1 MSMYILAGPNMISI
15 YRYGPR
21 VAEFQ
26 RTEINRSPVRNL
38 VSLIVLS
45 GKMFSFLPRLFVL
58 ATLVPGRPEKP
69 I

>member
-1 MSMYILAGPNMISI
+1 MSMYILAGFTIIGI
-15 YRYGPR
+15 YCYGPR

-26 RTEINRSPVRNL
+26 RAVVHSPFRNL
-38 VSLIVLS
+38 VSLVVLS
-45 GKMFSFLPRLFVL
+45 IKMFSFLPRLFVL